1 MRPPR
6 CVVRRR
12 TLLHKDVGLLTQN
25 ESGRNEYAC
34 PQLAQDEK
42 TGKST
47 HENRQNVGIFL
58 NFFDSFFRF
67 HFHTISPNSSP
78 SHLSVL
84 LSSLIRCDAFG
95 ASFLFLY
102 LVSSFFSPLLAMSAL
117 PSLFIDSPPSSF
129 FVFTFVV
136 AIQMYFNLKIERNSR
151 FPLLVFRFLARFW
164 LLHPRNLI

>member
-1 MRPPR
+1 MK
-6 CVVRRR
+6 VV
-12 TLLHKDVGLLTQN
+12 
-25 ESGRNEYAC
+25 EM
-34 PQLAQDEK
+34 
-42 TGKST
+42 ST
-47 HENRQNVGIFL
+47 HAHSSHKTRRPEKARTRIDKMWGIFL

-67 HFHTISPNSSP
+67 HFHAISPNSSP